1 MEIERLNELMF
12 EAEAHR
18 DCEGVPWD
26 EFLGQVLA
34 YDFALRRSAA
44 SKPLE
49 DRDAFLRTTRDAQPL
64 ERAIVQGSVCI
75 WESDTVGAASS
86 VVELEGRPEQFT
98 NTRLFTAG
106 GSYGWLCNWWQ
117 V

>member
-26 EFLGQVLA
+26 KFLGQVLA

-49 DRDAFLRTTRDAQPL
+49 DRDGFLRTTRDAQPL
-64 ERAIVQGSVCI
+64 ERTMGNEPNDHVDPKQLSVLTRRYLRDAFREVAAVQKSL
-75 WESDTVGAASS
+75 ST
-86 VVELEGRPEQFT
+86 
-98 NTRLFTAG
+98 
-106 GSYGWLCNWWQ
+106 
-117 V
+117 